1 MIIIDIELCDG
12 CGECIDAC
20 PRDCMG
26 LGDEDNY
33 DEVAY
38 VMAGCCTECE
48 VCVIVCPNGAIRLG
62 EVTYDNH

>member
-1 MIIIDIELCDG
+1 MERGRGMIRIDTELCDG

-26 LGDEDNY
+26 LY

-38 VMAGCCTECE
+38 VMMGCCTECE
-48 VCVIVCPNGAIRLG
+48 VCVIVCPNEAITLV
-62 EVTYDNH
+62 ET